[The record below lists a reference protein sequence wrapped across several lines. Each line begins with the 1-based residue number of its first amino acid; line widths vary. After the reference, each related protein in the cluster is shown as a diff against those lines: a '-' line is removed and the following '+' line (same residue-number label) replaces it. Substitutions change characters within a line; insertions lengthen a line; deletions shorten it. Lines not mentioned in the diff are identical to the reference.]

1 MTDRILITGA
11 SRGIGRA
18 IALRLASPDR
28 ELVLNYRSRDDAAQE
43 TREEVEENGASARL
57 MPFDVSDRDDAR
69 ERIEADI
76 DANGPYRGIVLSAGI
91 RRDAPFPLLE
101 DTDWDDVLDVN
112 LGGFYNVVKPA
123 VMPMLQNRD
132 GGRIV
137 ALSSLSGVMGHPA
150 QVNYSA
156 SKSGLI
162 GAVKSLAKELAK
174 RDITV
179 NCVAP
184 GFVDTE
190 MIEDVPEEQLE
201 QIPMDRVGDPEE
213 VASVVEFLMSPD
225 ASYVTGEVITVDGGI
240 T

>member
-1 MTDRILITGA
+1 
-11 SRGIGRA
+11 
-18 IALRLASPDR
+18 
-28 ELVLNYRSRDDAAQE
+28 
-43 TREEVEENGASARL
+43 
-57 MPFDVSDRDDAR
+57 
-69 ERIEADI
+69 
-76 DANGPYRGIVLSAGI
+76 
-91 RRDAPFPLLE
+91 
-101 DTDWDDVLDVN
+101 
-112 LGGFYNVVKPA
+112 
-123 VMPMLQNRD
+123 
-132 GGRIV
+132 
-137 ALSSLSGVMGHPA
+137 MGHPA